1 MALQHLDSN
10 EFDEIIYDEA
20 EPSIVIFSRES
31 CSVCQRVVPILEDL
45 QEKYDGKYRFYY
57 IDVEEEKNLLQRF
70 ALKGVPQVLF
80 FDEGEYKGKLAG
92 NVEED
97 QIEDK
102 IEELFE

>member
-31 CSVCQRVVPILEDL
+31 CSVCQEVVPILEDL
-45 QEKYDGKYRFYY
+45 QEKYDGRYRFYY
-57 IDVEEEKNLLQRF
+57 INVEEEKNLLQRF
-70 ALKGVPQVLF
+70 SLKGVPQVLF

-97 QIEDK
+97 QLEDK